1 MPALAAR
8 LALACALAGAL
19 ALPGPAAA
27 AGPAAVVAAAGDIAC
42 APEDPRYNGGRGTAN
57 ACRMADTAALL
68 AGLAAGEGLDAV
80 LLLGDNQYE
89 DGALHR
95 YQASYAPTWGRFRN
109 VTRPAAGNHEYV
121 TPGAAGY
128 FSYFGAAAGEPGKGW
143 YSFDLAG
150 WHVVVLNSN
159 CAAVG
164 GCGAGS
170 AQLRWLQADLA
181 AHAGACTLA
190 TWHHPRFSSGL
201 HGDDPRTAPFWEAL
215 YQAGADVILTGH
227 DHDYE
232 RFAPQDPS
240 GRADPRRGLRQFVV
254 GTGGKDLRP
263 FTRVRPNSESR
274 ASDSFGVLKLR
285 LRPGSYDWEFLP
297 TPGVATFA
305 EPDAGTAACH
315 SAGDVLP
322 LLDGRFRAEVAW
334 RDFAGIPGAGH
345 PVAKAT
351 GASGIFWFFQPD
363 NWELL
368 VKMVDGCALNRRF
381 WVFTAGLTN
390 VEYELTVTD
399 TATGKSVRYANPLGR
414 AAEPVQDTAAFECP

>member
-1 MPALAAR
+1 MSSIATRFALLSALAT
-8 LALACALAGAL
+8 L
-19 ALPGPAAA
+19 LPGSPAAIA
-27 AGPAAVVAAAGDIAC
+27 AGLEATVAAAGDIAC
-42 APEDPRYNGGRGTAN
+42 APEDARYNGGQGTAN

-89 DGALHR
+89 DGALQR
-95 YQASYAPTWGRFRN
+95 YQTSYHPTWGRFLGI
-109 VTRPAAGNHEYV
+109 TRPAAGNHEYA

-128 FSYFGAAAGEPGKGW
+128 FSYFGAAAGEPGRGW

-159 CAAVG
+159 CSVVG
-164 GCGAGS
+164 GCGSGS
-170 AQLRWLQADLA
+170 PQLRWLEADLA
-181 AHAGACTLA
+181 AHAGACILA

-201 HGDDPRTAPFWEAL
+201 HGDDPQTAPFWEAL
-215 YQAGADVILTGH
+215 YRTGADLILTGH

-240 GRADPRRGLRQFVV
+240 GRADPLRGIRQFVV

-263 FTRVRPNSESR
+263 FPLVRPNSEAR
-274 ASDSFGVLKLR
+274 DSVTFGVLKLK

-297 TPGVATFA
+297 AAGGTFT
-305 EPDAGTAACH
+305 DSGTAACH
-315 SAGDVLP
+315 SAAGDTLP
-322 LLDGRFRAEVAW
+322 LLGGRFRAQVAW
-334 RDFAGIPGAGH
+334 RDFAGTTGTGRRVPTAAGD
-345 PVAKAT
+345 
-351 GASGIFWFFQPD
+351 SGVFWFFHPD

-368 VKMVDGCALNRRF
+368 VKMVDGCAANGRF
-381 WVFTAGLTN
+381 WVFGAGVTN

-399 TATGKSVRYANPLGR
+399 TATGRSARYANPLGQV
-414 AAEPVQDTAAFECP
+414 ASAVADTRAFECP